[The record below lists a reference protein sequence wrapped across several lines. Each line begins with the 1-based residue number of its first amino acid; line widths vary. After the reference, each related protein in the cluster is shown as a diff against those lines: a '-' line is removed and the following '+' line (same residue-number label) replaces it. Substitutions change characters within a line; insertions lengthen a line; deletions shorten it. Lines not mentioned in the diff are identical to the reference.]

1 MTTRGDLERKLDFAF
16 TLYDSDNNGILTKE
30 KMKPVVY
37 GMLDLIV
44 RYELVW
50 YFNMILTEFVF
61 NRVLKETT
69 LKI

>member
-1 MTTRGDLERKLDFAF
+1 LTTRGDLERKLDFAF

-44 RYELVW
+44 RYELV
-50 YFNMILTEFVF
+50 
-61 NRVLKETT
+61 
-69 LKI
+69 